1 MLGGKPVMICMYNS
15 VLGGNPVMVC
25 IQLILVLGDK
35 PVMVCIQFSGG
46 W

>member
-1 MLGGKPVMICMYNS
+1 MLGGKPVMICKYNS

-35 PVMVCIQFSGG
+35 PVMVCIQFNGG